1 MSGTPLTLFNNFVES
16 TGPAYIKSDA
26 EIINDAQLHRT
37 YSIASLMAGQRGK
50 KMMYDG
56 GSEIRF
62 ATFFETG
69 GRTRFH
75 QPGATQ
81 NWAQPQKAVHGRA
94 AHRYAMG
101 EMSWNLQA
109 AELNLGSSPDFQK
122 YFDYKAQLEQM
133 AYTDIWDFME
143 SASWAEPDFTEMES
157 LAGGA
162 EGKFYSVPAFINE
175 YTNGLYNTGGGA
187 GTAWTT
193 LHGIDPASTDK
204 GQNRFQQQSAVYS
217 NSNTLTTQDSTSS
230 ILGAFEKMWKKVH
243 FEKPPTHGDAYS
255 NPAYNNQQI
264 FCSPEGQ
271 TAYASTLRAFQDQF
285 VIEGRQDPAYPD
297 PAFNFIPVKYVNA
310 LTTATLY
317 PNNTTVASATDNV
330 AENGSV
336 TGTKAGP
343 RFYWVNSNY
352 LHPFFHKDYFFARGG
367 VREHFNDPDTF
378 VVPIRIWGNLM
389 CTSRIRQGLVSPSN
403 GKSLFAGLYS

>member
-16 TGPAYIKSDA
+16 TGPAYIKPP
-26 EIINDAQLHRT
+26 EEVINDAQLHRT
-37 YSIASLMAGQRGK
+37 YSIASLMAGDRGK

-62 ATFFETG
+62 ATFYETG

-81 NWAQPQKAVHGRA
+81 TWAQPQKVVHGRA
-94 AHRYAMG
+94 AHRYAISD
-101 EMSWNLQA
+101 MSWNLQA
-109 AELNLGSSPDFQK
+109 AEHNLGSTPDFQR
-122 YFDYKAQLEQM
+122 YFNYKAQLEQM
-133 AYTDIWDFME
+133 AYTDIWDFLE
-143 SASWAEPDFTEMES
+143 SHVWSEPDATEMET
-157 LAGGA
+157 LAGGDQ
-162 EGKFYSVPAFINE
+162 GKMYSIPAFINE
-175 YTNGLYNTGGGA
+175 YTSGLYNRGGGA
-187 GTAWTT
+187 GTAFST
-193 LHGIDPASTDK
+193 LHGIDPTSTDK
-204 GQNRFQQQSAVYS
+204 GQNRFTHQTAVYS
-217 NSNTLTTQDSTSS
+217 NSNTLATQDSTSS

-243 FEKPPTHGDAYS
+243 FEKPPSNGDAYS

-264 FCSPEGQ
+264 FTSEQGQ

-297 PAFNFIPVKYVNA
+297 PAFNFIPVKYVSA
-310 LTTATLY
+310 LGTATLY
-317 PNNTTVASATDNV
+317 PNHTTPESATDNV

-336 TGTKAGP
+336 TGTRVGP
-343 RFYWVNSNY
+343 RFYWINSNY

-378 VVPIRIWGNLM
+378 VVPIRVWGNLM
-389 CTSRIRQGLVSPSN
+389 CTSRIRQGLVSPST
-403 GKSLFAGLYS
+403 GRSLFAGLYS

>member
-16 TGPAYIKSDA
+16 TGPAYIKPP
-26 EIINDAQLHRT
+26 EEVINDAQLHRT
-37 YSIASLMAGQRGK
+37 YSIASLMAGDRGK

-81 NWAQPQKAVHGRA
+81 NWAQPQKVVHGRA
-94 AHRYAMG
+94 AHRYAISD
-101 EMSWNLQA
+101 MSWNLQA
-109 AELNLGSSPDFQK
+109 AELNLGSTPDFQR
-122 YFDYKAQLEQM
+122 YFNYKAQLEQM
-133 AYTDIWDFME
+133 AYTDIWDFLE
-143 SASWAEPDFTEMES
+143 SHVWSEPDFTEMES

-162 EGKFYSVPAFINE
+162 EGKMYSIPAFINE
-175 YTNGLYNTGGGA
+175 YGSGLMNSAGTA

-193 LHGIDPASTDK
+193 VHGIDPTSADK
-204 GQNRFQQQSAVYS
+204 GQNRFTHQ
-217 NSNTLTTQDSTSS
+217 TSS
-230 ILGAFEKMWKKVH
+230 YSVEVTNSTQLASSLTILGAFEKMWKKVH
-243 FEKPPTHGDAYS
+243 FEKPPSNGDAYS
-255 NPAYNNQQI
+255 NPAYNSQQI

-271 TAYASTLRAFQDQF
+271 TAYATCLRAFQDQF

-317 PNNTTVASATDNV
+317 PNNTTLGSASDNIAEGTNATGNRQ
-330 AENGSV
+330 
-336 TGTKAGP
+336 GP
-343 RFYWVNSNY
+343 RFYWINSNY

-378 VVPIRIWGNLM
+378 VVPIRLWGNLM
-389 CTSRIRQGLVSPSN
+389 CTSRIRHGLVSPS
-403 GKSLFAGLYS
+403 GALYSGLYS

>member
-62 ATFFETG
+62 STFFETG
-69 GRTRFH
+69 GRARFH

-94 AHRYAMG
+94 AHRYVMG
-101 EMSWNLQA
+101 EMTWNLQA

-143 SASWAEPDFTEMES
+143 SSMWAEPDFTEMES

-175 YTNGLYNTGGGA
+175 YTNGLYNTSGGA

-193 LHGIDPASTDK
+193 LHGLDPASTDK
-204 GQNRFQQQSAVYS
+204 AQNRFQQQTAVYS
-217 NSNTLTTQDSTSS
+217 NSNTLTTQSSLSS
-230 ILGAFEKMWKKVH
+230 ILGAFEKMWKQVH

-271 TAYASTLRAFQDQF
+271 TAYTSTLRAFQDQF

-317 PNNTTVASATDNV
+317 PNNVTAVGSSTDNI
-330 AENGSV
+330 AEGTNAS
-336 TGTKAGP
+336 TGNRQGP

-389 CTSRIRQGLVSPSN
+389 CTSRIRQGLVRPS
-403 GKSLFAGLYS
+403 GALFAGLYS